1 MSVYFNYTRGS
12 QWADSGSILLPQS
25 ARRIGANEMA
35 PRSAG
40 GVGVFA
46 HRLDGE
52 IDKIPKTRTPPGTAS
67 AFSRMDRKGLMGE
80 NHQGECKYTRNTHIL
95 FTGKQSSN
103 HK

>member
-67 AFSRMDRKGLMGE
+67 AFSRMDRKGLTVTVINSQNIIGLWYPAVCM
-80 NHQGECKYTRNTHIL
+80 YT
-95 FTGKQSSN
+95 Q
-103 HK
+103 

>member
-67 AFSRMDRKGLMGE
+67 AFSRMDRKGLRGPFFFS
-80 NHQGECKYTRNTHIL
+80 QLWPKKGTKKK
-95 FTGKQSSN
+95 GA
-103 HK
+103 

>member
-1 MSVYFNYTRGS
+1 
-12 QWADSGSILLPQS
+12 
-25 ARRIGANEMA
+25 MA

-67 AFSRMDRKGLMGE
+67 AFSRMDRKGLIALNLRDE
-80 NHQGECKYTRNTHIL
+80 LCSYWFSATNITNLT
-95 FTGKQSSN
+95 SSFIEL
-103 HK
+103 

>member
-1 MSVYFNYTRGS
+1 MSIYFNYTRGS

-25 ARRIGANEMA
+25 AGRIGANEMA

-46 HRLDGE
+46 HRLEGE

-67 AFSRMDRKGLMGE
+67 AFSRMDRKGLRDK
-80 NHQGECKYTRNTHIL
+80 NYRTVVAFSNL
-95 FTGKQSSN
+95 F
-103 HK
+103 